1 MTNLSAPVSTTQT
14 FSDYL
19 KDQIRRKRILSI
31 VPTSYPVR
39 KLNSIKPNIFQS
51 RDNTST
57 SSANG
62 KHVLTRLQQLDNA
75 LKTIRSAVKND
86 TEVINQLKSEV
97 QTSSAENAKSQAENM
112 KRIGSTKIRMKN
124 NYFSKNGRNINER
137 PKINIDKGKKNDR
150 NENSQDKNIGTAIVT
165 ANNN

>member
-1 MTNLSAPVSTTQT
+1 MRNLSAPASTTQT

-51 RDNTST
+51 RENTST

-112 KRIGSTKIRMKN
+112 KRIGSAKIRMKN